1 MSPLTEWY
9 FDIETEGTDPQ
20 ADRILTIQYQSL
32 EDGAPRGAFQVF
44 AEWEWGEK
52 EIVRQ
57 IVEKGLLDP
66 TWDFVP
72 VGNRLKFDITFIMEK
87 AEKYDIKKF
96 TLEGLRYY
104 WFNKPLMD
112 IAPVVLLMNGGRFAG
127 SSISRFSEKRNSSEV
142 PRLFREGRY
151 PEVIEYIT
159 REKDETLAL
168 IREAGSLLEAFGVER
183 SRPARSP
190 TL

>member
-1 MSPLTEWY
+1 LTEWY